1 MALRDH
7 VTLRGFSSQR
17 KSAADDEAEQHFSTR
32 QSSAQQQTGSS
43 CSEPLC
49 NLNTNLSLTT
59 TCAVQAAE
67 TPVPIQPASSAG
79 ITHTQPGMHSRAA
92 DRVNTDDSS
101 E

>member
-17 KSAADDEAEQHFSTR
+17 KSAADDEAEQHFSTC
-32 QSSAQQQTGSS
+32 QSSAQQQTS
-43 CSEPLC
+43 CTEPLC
-49 NLNTNLSLTT
+49 NLNTTSLTT

-92 DRVNTDDSS
+92 DRVNTDNGS